1 MPIAASKCVSPLP
14 GCEPEIGRWLWALE
28 EVRRRTL
35 ELVANLEQQLL
46 DWEGPDGQE
55 NAIGSLLCHVALVEA
70 SWLFMDLLQQEIPAA
85 IRGHFPHDDLQTG
98 FARVLGIPL
107 PEHLAR
113 LTLVRQA
120 LLEAI
125 SPMALSEWRRPR
137 EPVDRPGYEVTPEWA
152 IFHLIEHEAGHAAQ
166 ISSLRARAVRRHETA
181 RSS

>member
-1 MPIAASKCVSPLP
+1 MPPTTSKCVSSLP

-35 ELVANLEQQLL
+35 ELVANQEQQTL
-46 DWEGPDGQE
+46 DWEGPDGRE
-55 NAIGSLLCHVALVEA
+55 NAIGSLLHHVALVEA
-70 SWLFMDLLQQEIPAA
+70 SWLFMDLLQQEIPSN
-85 IRGHFPHDDLQTG
+85 ISQHFPHDGLQKG
-98 FARVLGIPL
+98 FARVLGVPL

-120 LLEAI
+120 LLAAI
-125 SPMALSEWRRPR
+125 SPLALAEWRRPR

-166 ISSLRARAVRRHETA
+166 ISSLRARAARRQETT